1 MPKKINWTSKLKT
14 YCFAKVDKEMFLL
27 ASLDLEVDKKKKT
40 FELHL
45 QELSIVFKH
54 GSFDRYLYG
63 S

>member
-27 ASLDLEVDKKKKT
+27 ASLDLEVDKKKT

-54 GSFDRYLYG
+54 GSFGRYLYG

>member
-1 MPKKINWTSKLKT
+1 MPKKINWASKLKT

-27 ASLDLEVDKKKKT
+27 ASLDLEVDKKNT

>member
-14 YCFAKVDKEMFLL
+14 YCFAKVDKDMFLL
-27 ASLDLEVDKKKKT
+27 ASLDLEVDKKKT

-54 GSFDRYLYG
+54 GRFDRYLYG